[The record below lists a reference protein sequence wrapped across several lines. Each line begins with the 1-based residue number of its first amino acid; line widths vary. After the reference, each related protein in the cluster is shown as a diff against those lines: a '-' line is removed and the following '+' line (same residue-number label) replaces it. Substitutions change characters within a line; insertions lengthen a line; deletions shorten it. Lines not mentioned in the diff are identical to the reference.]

1 MKIEEVTHLNNS
13 TIVEVSILF
22 ELQDLEVFEFLGYIP
37 KNSLYSMLI
46 EPIEFPRQWKLEMIC
61 EKDIY
66 RFARK
71 KLRKVI

>member
-22 ELQDLEVFEFLGYIP
+22 ELQDLEIFDFLSHIP
-37 KNSLYSMLI
+37 KNSLFSMKT
-46 EPIEFPRQWKLEMIC
+46 EFIEFPRKLKLEMIC
-61 EKDIY
+61 EQDIY